1 MALTWWPVA
10 VVGVICLAA
19 AVALAVLPPLDR
31 ETRQLRPLANTA
43 RLTRLPEYA
52 RVARTRLMSTI
63 VTIVLLLILFAA
75 AVLASARPS
84 GWWSSSRAEDAPHD
98 IMLCVGQPV
107 TDQTTAAFLSHFAA
121 QARTYGTQRI
131 GLTSPNRR
139 VIPLTRDYAYAAETL
154 SDIAEAGRAPA
165 DPEVS
170 PAQRAAKRSA
180 IASFSPAVSYL
191 DYAPSVADLLALCI
205 TGLPPFDA
213 PSTHR
218 RSLIYLG
225 PGELRAPDEQRP
237 SLLDAQQVADM
248 AEKAGIQVNLLATSP
263 GAVRDI
269 AESTGGQAVSLDTG
283 DAGLTRALDGIA
295 ANPPDSA
302 AKADTVT
309 AWYGDT
315 PSLPLTVAVVAS
327 ALLALVLVVVR
338 R

>member
-1 MALTWWPVA
+1 MALSWWPVA
-10 VVGVICLAA
+10 VVGFICLAA

-52 RVARTRLMSTI
+52 RVARTRLLSVI

-139 VIPLTRDYAYAAETL
+139 VIPLTRDYAYAAEKLTDL
-154 SDIAEAGRAPA
+154 AEVGRTPA
-165 DPEVS
+165 DAELS

-191 DYAPSVADLLALCI
+191 DYTPSVADLLALCI
-205 TGLPPFDA
+205 TGFPSFDA

-218 RSLIYLG
+218 RTLIYLG

-237 SLLDAQQVADM
+237 SLFDDQQVADM
-248 AEKAGIQVNLLATSP
+248 AGEAGFQVMLLATSA

-269 AESTGGQAVSLDTG
+269 GDSWGGESVSLDTG
-283 DAGLTRALDGIA
+283 DAGLTRALDGIQA
-295 ANPPDSA
+295 DPPDPTA
-302 AKADTVT
+302 EADTVT

-315 PSLPLTVAVVAS
+315 PTVPLTVAVVAS
-327 ALLALVLVVVR
+327 LLLALALVVLR